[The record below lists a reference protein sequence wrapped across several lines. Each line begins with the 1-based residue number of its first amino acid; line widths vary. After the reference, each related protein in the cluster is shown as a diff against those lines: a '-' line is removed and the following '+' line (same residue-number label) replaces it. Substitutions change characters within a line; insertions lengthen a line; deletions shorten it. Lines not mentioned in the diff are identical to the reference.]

1 MSKIGTDKFHPVKP
15 ERMRRI
21 YCNILN
27 LRKISPSKRPFVSVA
42 KNPLFIRFTGL
53 LIFLFLSF
61 GPASETG
68 MSQYDDTLKLQPAA
82 SLINLDEG
90 VVFEIFPHTG
100 FMGKSGTFGLRLGM
114 NYSAFNLELAG
125 EQVIGKLANLYL
137 LSVNAILNLST
148 RSRLI
153 PYGAAGIGLLL
164 TVPSS
169 TIGDETVSSIGFNF
183 GAGVR
188 LYFTRTLGIR
198 AEAKQYITNVKS
210 NRDGREELMLF
221 QEISLGATFMIR

>member
-1 MSKIGTDKFHPVKP
+1 MNTFGSKNPKNQSF
-15 ERMRRI
+15 ERV
-21 YCNILN
+21 CL
-27 LRKISPSKRPFVSVA
+27 SDA
-42 KNPLFIRFTGL
+42 KNPLFIRFAGL
-53 LIFLFLSF
+53 LIFMILTV

-68 MSQYDDTLKLQPAA
+68 MAQYDDTLKSQPAT
-82 SLINLDEG
+82 SLINLDDG
-90 VVFEIFPHTG
+90 VVFEVFPHTG

-125 EQVIGKLANLYL
+125 EQVIGKLANLYQ

-153 PYGAAGIGLLL
+153 PYGVAGIGLLL
-164 TVPSS
+164 TVPTS

-188 LYFTRTLGIR
+188 FYFTRTLGIR
-198 AEAKQYITNVKS
+198 AEAKQYITNVK
-210 NRDGREELMLF
+210 NTRDGREELMLF
-221 QEISLGATFMIR
+221 QEISLGVTFMIR